1 VKVFIGQA
9 FIVAGLTML
18 SLLYPISLYNET
30 HSTALLGL
38 SITLNNLAVAAGS
51 YVWGLLLD
59 KSKERY
65 FYTIL
70 LPLSGLLISFIIFRT
85 PFGLLGYSLVGFF
98 SALDSPLYSII
109 LLEQLTPEMIVVG
122 NSRLSQLSL
131 AGNIAGSILGA
142 VLPHFEI
149 PLVLFALG
157 TAINAMVIPR
167 YKGEIRED
175 KNERIREFKIL
186 LKPLISF
193 SMFNLSAEIFYVMF
207 IPLLTIYKVPSW
219 TYFLSYT
226 ALYIVDEY
234 VYYRSP
240 QMVKDNELYYAF
252 SVISLRSS
260 IVLVLGFLVFFSIN
274 LSYGIMPVFLVFGSS
289 YPLYS
294 TAFFSL
300 MFKNLSKNR
309 GAIIGLFNAGENLAS
324 AAGSILSA
332 IVNPHSI
339 SQAYFISFFGFVIS
353 FFMFYD
359 YVNSVKVASSA

>member
-1 VKVFIGQA
+1 MKLFIGQA

-157 TAINAMVIPR
+157 TAINAIVIPR

-193 SMFNLSAEIFYVMF
+193 SMFNLSAEIS
-207 IPLLTIYKVPSW
+207 TSC
-219 TYFLSYT
+219 SS
-226 ALYIVDEY
+226 
-234 VYYRSP
+234 SP
-240 QMVKDNELYYAF
+240 
-252 SVISLRSS
+252 
-260 IVLVLGFLVFFSIN
+260 
-274 LSYGIMPVFLVFGSS
+274 
-289 YPLYS
+289 
-294 TAFFSL
+294 
-300 MFKNLSKNR
+300 
-309 GAIIGLFNAGENLAS
+309 
-324 AAGSILSA
+324 
-332 IVNPHSI
+332 
-339 SQAYFISFFGFVIS
+339 
-353 FFMFYD
+353 YD
-359 YVNSVKVASSA
+359 L